1 MMTDLLAA
9 RSLMAMSLGFH
20 ILFAVVGIGLPLM
33 MVLAE
38 WRWHRTG
45 DAVSLVLARRWGKG
59 TAMLFAI
66 GAVSGTILSFQLGL
80 LWPKF
85 MQWAGPIIGL
95 LFALEGVAFFTE
107 AVFLGLYLYGWRLLS
122 PAAHLASGLVVVVS
136 SVASGIFVVLAN
148 GWMNTPRGFRLLQGQ
163 PADIDP
169 VAAMFNPSGLAQVP
183 HMILSAYVATGF
195 AVAGIHAWRLLRHP
209 DDPFHRRALTIG
221 LWLGGISALLQPL
234 SGDLLAKMVAVH
246 QPAKLAAF
254 EGQFATEAGAPFRLG
269 GIPDLDHGR
278 LDYAIEI
285 PYALSLM
292 LYLDPTATV
301 TGLDAVP
308 RDQWP
313 PVAVARGAF
322 QVMILCGAAMA
333 FVTLWA
339 EWQWWRHRAVAQSR
353 RFLQAV
359 ILVGPLGFVAT
370 EAGWI
375 AAEVGRQPWI
385 ITGVMRTADAV
396 TPVPGLLIPLVF
408 FGALYLMLAAVVLWI
423 LHHHIGAGPPKTLQ
437 VMESPAVTRSAYES

>member
-1 MMTDLLAA
+1 MTDFLAA
-9 RSLMAMSLGFH
+9 RTLMATSLGFH

-38 WRWHRTG
+38 WRWYRTG
-45 DAVSLVLARRWGKG
+45 DAVSLALARRWAKG

-80 LWPKF
+80 LWPEF
-85 MQWAGPIIGL
+85 MRWAGPTVGL
-95 LFALEGVAFFTE
+95 AFSLEGVAFFTE

-122 PAAHLASGLVVVVS
+122 PAAHLAAGLAVAVSG
-136 SVASGIFVVLAN
+136 VASGIFVVLAN

-183 HMILSAYVATGF
+183 HMILGAYAATGF
-195 AVAGIHAWRLLRHP
+195 AVAGIHAWQLLRCP
-209 DDPFHRRALTIG
+209 AEPFHQRALTIA
-221 LWLGGISALLQPL
+221 LWVGGISALLQPL
-234 SGDLLAKMVAVH
+234 SGDLLAKVVAAH

-254 EGQFATEAGAPFRLG
+254 EGQFVTEAGAPFRLG
-269 GIPDLDHGR
+269 GIPDLDRGR
-278 LDYAIEI
+278 LDYSIDI

-301 TGLDAVP
+301 SGLDAVP

-322 QVMILCGAAMA
+322 QVMVLCGAAMA
-333 FVTLWA
+333 FVTVWA
-339 EWQWWRHRAVAQSR
+339 GWQWWRHGAFARSR

-359 ILVGPLGFVAT
+359 MLVGPLGFVAT

-385 ITGVMRTADAV
+385 ITGVLRTADAV
-396 TPVPGLLIPLVF
+396 TPVPGLLVPLVF
-408 FGALYLMLAAVVLWI
+408 FGALYFMLAAVVLWI
-423 LHHHIGAGPPKTLQ
+423 LRHHIAAG
-437 VMESPAVTRSAYES
+437 SPADSAAIAAADGRTIYES

>member
-1 MMTDLLAA
+1 MTDLQAA
-9 RSLMAMSLGFH
+9 RTLMAASLGFH

-45 DAVSLVLARRWGKG
+45 DAVSLALARRWTKG

-95 LFALEGVAFFTE
+95 PFSLEGVAFFTE

-122 PAAHLASGLVVVVS
+122 PAAHLASGLVVAVS
-136 SVASGIFVVLAN
+136 GVASGIFVVLAN

-163 PADIDP
+163 PTDIDP
-169 VAAMFNPSGLAQVP
+169 VTAMFNPSGLAQVP
-183 HMILSAYVATGF
+183 HMVLGAYAATGF

-209 DDPFHRRALTIG
+209 DDPFHRRALTVA

-234 SGDLLAKMVAVH
+234 SGDLLAKVVAVH

-278 LDYAIEI
+278 LDYTIEI

-292 LYLDPTATV
+292 LHLDPAATV

-322 QVMILCGAAMA
+322 QVMIACGAAMA

-339 EWQWWRHRAVAQSR
+339 GWRWWRHRAVARSR
-353 RFLQAV
+353 RFLQTV

-370 EAGWI
+370 EAGWV

-396 TPVPGLLIPLVF
+396 TPMPGLLVPLVF
-408 FGALYLMLAAVVLWI
+408 FGALYLILAAIVLWI
-423 LHHHIGAGPPKTLQ
+423 LHHHIAA
-437 VMESPAVTRSAYES
+437 ESPIDSATMEPAVERTVYES